1 MPARDPALI
10 VSIARYGWVRGHQ
23 RYRLFRIRQQIRK
36 SGVMVVLL
44 AMIAVLALGVQRRPQ
59 DRNNPTCPGANVKG
73 SNGLKAHA
81 LRERDDLWHG
91 INVDRR
97 TTQRGTMKCSVLQ
110 GERHDLPSL

>member
-36 SGVMVVLL
+36 SWVMVVLL

-91 INVDRR
+91 SNVDRR
-97 TTQRGTMKCSVLQ
+97 TTQRGTMKCSVFQ